1 MKKPDSPFPGLPA
14 VPGPYKGGP
23 GKTGKGEASRNLP
36 KTGKTGKTG
45 NLRLCKVSF
54 PGGSLPPRHP
64 LAEVAGLLETAARIA
79 RGIVDGTQKPDRI
92 DSVAWR
98 AADALYRLRDF
109 SEQEFPG
116 SPTPGVHFRT
126 GLGAKLEDKPNRQ
139 PHPPRFGMKQE
150 DREAGRARP

>member
-1 MKKPDSPFPGLPA
+1 
-14 VPGPYKGGP
+14 
-23 GKTGKGEASRNLP
+23 
-36 KTGKTGKTG
+36 
-45 NLRLCKVSF
+45 
-54 PGGSLPPRHP
+54 